1 MRETISLSLHR
12 LFFQVYC
19 DQDTFGGGWTV
30 LMRRVDGAEHFNRTW
45 QEYKEGFGSL
55 DRNFWL
61 GNEIMHRLTTTPH
74 EVTFDIQ
81 SDADDVSIVFYEN
94 FKVDSEDNKY
104 KLTID
109 GYETSDGSD
118 SMSDSNGMFFTT
130 KDRDNDVH
138 TDNCASISNGGWWH
152 KSCANAYLTGTYDSS
167 EPEFRLRWD
176 TWTLT
181 NAEMK
186 IRRKSGMI

>member
-1 MRETISLSLHR
+1 M
-12 LFFQVYC
+12 
-19 DQDTFGGGWTV
+19 
-30 LMRRVDGAEHFNRTW
+30 LMRRVDGAEQFNRTW

-61 GNEIMHRLTTTPH
+61 GNEMIYRLTTTPH
-74 EVTFDIQ
+74 EAAFDIQ
-81 SDADDVSIVFYEN
+81 SDADDVSTVFYEN
-94 FKVDSEDNKY
+94 FKVDSEENKY

-118 SMSDSNGMFFTT
+118 SMSDCNGMFFTT

-186 IRRKSGMI
+186 IRRKSSMTKRIKS